1 MPRHD
6 SRPAP
11 LGPDVDLK
19 VPMLNYTRYVGLF
32 FPKRSSVVPYP
43 SAAL

>member
-1 MPRHD
+1 MTQDLPRRGLT
-6 SRPAP
+6 SIS
-11 LGPDVDLK
+11 K